1 MIKQYPLSF
10 MTLLLNLYAIRR
22 GRNRVWY
29 MLWLPINYYTSEID
43 YNISWWQWA
52 NNQNGKTEKQ
62 EFKGS
67 LMDFFD
73 ILKQQQ
79 SYFLKHTY
87 IKHMWSQA
95 FISESESL
103 KDDDSTVIEVNFAEN
118 YTMQIQNAIQ
128 SFYRYQSNLLYLLCA
143 WRKKWLPF
151 NCYCFRL
158 FVS

>member
-1 MIKQYPLSF
+1 MQSGEGGIVFGICCDCPSITIL
-10 MTLLLNLYAIRR
+10 
-22 GRNRVWY
+22 
-29 MLWLPINYYTSEID
+29 TSEID

-87 IKHMWSQA
+87 IKHM
-95 FISESESL
+95 
-103 KDDDSTVIEVNFAEN
+103 
-118 YTMQIQNAIQ
+118 
-128 SFYRYQSNLLYLLCA
+128 
-143 WRKKWLPF
+143 
-151 NCYCFRL
+151 
-158 FVS
+158 